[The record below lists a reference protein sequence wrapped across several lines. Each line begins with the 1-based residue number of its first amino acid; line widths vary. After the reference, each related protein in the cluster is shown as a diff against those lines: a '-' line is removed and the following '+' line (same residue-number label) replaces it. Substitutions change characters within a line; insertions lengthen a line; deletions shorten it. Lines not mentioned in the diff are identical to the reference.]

1 MNDETQYD
9 NFDPFSDEL
18 RCDTMAELK
27 DAAFEYRPNKAIHA
41 QHPSINYA
49 L

>member
-9 NFDPFSDEL
+9 DFDPFSDEL

-27 DAAFEYRPNKAIHA
+27 DAAFEYSPN
-41 QHPSINYA
+41 
-49 L
+49 